1 MKLKLGLQL
10 RLNLKGTLITAGK
23 ILLCLT
29 YMVLFCRSS
38 NWLIDSNL
46 HIEPQCTY
54 KPDEGV

>member
-1 MKLKLGLQL
+1 
-10 RLNLKGTLITAGK
+10 LITAGK